1 MPNDTQLGY
10 DCVADQ
16 YAERFVNELDYKPF
30 DRHLLA
36 MVAEL
41 VTDKGTV
48 CDIGCGPGQIARFL
62 HNHGADAMGV
72 DLSPN
77 MITQARQLHPAMRF
91 EQADMRTLPFAN
103 ETLAAITA
111 FYSIIHIPHADVIS
125 VLQEFRRVLKPDGY
139 LLLAFHIGDE
149 VRHLDEFFEKPVS
162 IDFIF
167 FQITEMRGYL
177 ESAGF
182 TLKQITERAPYSQ
195 EHASQ
200 RAYILAQPASI

>member
-1 MPNDTQLGY
+1 MPNDTQIGY
-10 DCVADQ
+10 DRVADK

-62 HNHGADAMGV
+62 HDHGADAMGV

-77 MITQARQLHPAMRF
+77 MITQAHQLHPAMRF
-91 EQADMRTLPFAN
+91 EQADMRTLPFADG
-103 ETLAAITA
+103 TLAAITA
-111 FYSIIHIPHADVIS
+111 FYSIIHIPRADVIS

-182 TLKQITERAPYSQ
+182 TLKQITERAPYAQ

-200 RAYILAQPASI
+200 RAYILAQPGSI